1 MPFEKATYNIWDIP
15 LTKFEECVKRF
26 QIHGWMKMLELYFR
40 QRIIRKGEMKM
51 AGLTQEQQSN
61 SQFTLESILEED
73 DQEEVVEEK
82 KKIHK
87 NNEVSKSLPFDKCI
101 EADNEVDELEKR
113 KTLCRQ
119 LGDKLTTKKESKRAI
134 RKWLGI
140 GTIIKTIFKVAFK
153 PILVHAISIA
163 GVIFFSKLLISSF
176 NINSFDLKDYFLSSL
191 LMFVSGMMILVLV
204 AVAIGALVWAAM
216 DDYNFIEEKMKSKDY
231 MLDENII
238 DCPIAAKEELLSC
251 IKDDD
256 ELYIRLNKKKNRI
269 DALDEKSNFSS
280 SWKFEKP
287 KGKHDIE
294 FQMKYFAD
302 QLEDGK
308 IYKISDIITDKAHKK
323 QERNEEK

>member
-1 MPFEKATYNIWDIP
+1 
-15 LTKFEECVKRF
+15 
-26 QIHGWMKMLELYFR
+26 
-40 QRIIRKGEMKM
+40 M

-61 SQFTLESILEED
+61 NRFTLESVLEEED
-73 DQEEVVEEK
+73 DDQEIVVEEK
-82 KKIHK
+82 REIHK
-87 NNEVSKSLPFDKCI
+87 KNETIKYLPFDKCV

-119 LGDKLTTKKESKRAI
+119 LGDKLTTKRESKREI
-134 RKWLGI
+134 RKWLGM
-140 GTIIKTIFKVAFK
+140 GTIIKTILKVTFK

-163 GVIFFSKLLISSF
+163 GIIAFGKLLIYSF
-176 NINSFDLKDYFLSSL
+176 NINSFALKDYFLSSF
-191 LMFVSGMMILVLV
+191 LMVVSGIMILVCI
-204 AVAIGALVWAAM
+204 AVAIGALVWMAM

-251 IKDDD
+251 INDDD

-269 DALDEKSNFSS
+269 DALDDKSNFSS

-287 KGKHDIE
+287 KSKHDIE

-323 QERNEEK
+323 LERNEEK

>member
-1 MPFEKATYNIWDIP
+1 
-15 LTKFEECVKRF
+15 
-26 QIHGWMKMLELYFR
+26 
-40 QRIIRKGEMKM
+40 M
-51 AGLTQEQQSN
+51 AVQTQEQQSN
-61 SQFTLESILEED
+61 NHFTLESILEEED

-82 KKIHK
+82 KEIHK
-87 NNEVSKSLPFDKCI
+87 NNETIKSLPFDKCL
-101 EADNEVDELEKR
+101 EADNEVDESEKK

-119 LGDKLTTKKESKRAI
+119 LGNKLTTKKESKREI

-140 GTIIKTIFKVAFK
+140 GTIIKTIFKVTFK

-163 GVIFFSKLLISSF
+163 GIIAFGKLLINSF
-176 NINSFDLKDYFLSSL
+176 NINSFDLKDYFLGASLIVVSSI
-191 LMFVSGMMILVLV
+191 MILVCI

-238 DCPIAAKEELLSC
+238 DCPIAAKERLLSH
-251 IKDDD
+251 IEDD
-256 ELYIRLNKKKNRI
+256 ELYIRLNKKKNRMDLLEDGI
-269 DALDEKSNFSS
+269 KADNW
-280 SWKFEKP
+280 WKFEKS

-294 FQMKYFAD
+294 YQMKYLAD

>member
-1 MPFEKATYNIWDIP
+1 
-15 LTKFEECVKRF
+15 
-26 QIHGWMKMLELYFR
+26 
-40 QRIIRKGEMKM
+40 M

-61 SQFTLESILEED
+61 NNFTLESILEE
-73 DQEEVVEEK
+73 EEVAEEK

-87 NNEVSKSLPFDKCI
+87 NNEVSKSLPFDKCV
-101 EADNEVDELEKR
+101 EADNEVDELEQK
-113 KTLCRQ
+113 KTLCRE
-119 LGDKLTTKKESKRAI
+119 LGDRPTTKKESKREI

-140 GTIIKTIFKVAFK
+140 GTIIKTIFKVTFK

-163 GVIFFSKLLISSF
+163 GIISFGKLLIYSF
-176 NINSFDLKDYFLSSL
+176 DVMNSFDIKDYFVGSSL
-191 LMFVSGMMILVLV
+191 IVVSGIMILVCI
-204 AVAIGALVWAAM
+204 AVAIGALVWMAM
-216 DDYNFIEEKMKSKDY
+216 DDYNFIEEKMKNKEY

-251 IKDDD
+251 INDDD

-308 IYKISDIITDKAHKK
+308 IYKISDIITDKVHKK